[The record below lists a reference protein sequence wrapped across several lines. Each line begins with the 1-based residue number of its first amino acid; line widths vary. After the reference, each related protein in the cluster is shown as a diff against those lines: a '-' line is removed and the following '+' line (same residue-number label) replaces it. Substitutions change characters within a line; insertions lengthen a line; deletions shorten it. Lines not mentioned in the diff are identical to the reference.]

1 MPRFGRVM
9 PSIALFYGSNAMK
22 LSISAIVTV
31 SGVALATGITLTLMM
46 GAYALNTLKVNGP
59 IYQEIVDSKDLIADI
74 LPPPLYLIETY
85 ALTNEGALDAG
96 RVAKNIERIKVLKG
110 QYQERREYWKTT
122 TLPDTLKQ
130 KLQNDVLIKGDAF
143 WSLLESDTLPALLS
157 KDPAKIMASLPALSA
172 KFHAHE
178 DAVNELV
185 EMGTVYGKQKEVEA
199 AGQTSF
205 LQNTNYT
212 LGGLLIVLSIA
223 ATIFLRR
230 RAIAP
235 INQITQSMTRMAN
248 GDLNEAPPHLQRQDE
263 IGAMARALAV
273 FRDAGLAKCQLEEE
287 AEQARIT
294 TAEEREAREQERLAE
309 ADALR
314 FAIEQLGRGLNNLS
328 NCDLRFTL
336 DSRFD
341 AKFERLRGDF
351 NATVTRLQT
360 TLGTIMHEAD
370 QLRQQGQEM
379 NGAANDLSRRTEQQA
394 AALEETAAALEEVA
408 TTVKTATARV
418 NDTRDLVKEA
428 RRSTSQSSDVVNE
441 AILAMQRIET
451 AATEIKTI
459 VSTIDEIAFQTNLL
473 ALNAGVEAAR
483 AGEAGKGFAV
493 VAQEVR
499 ELAQRSAH
507 AAKEIRGLIGKSGE
521 QVESGVKLVQST
533 GNALTQIE
541 DYVCRIDTNV
551 DSIATGARE
560 QAVGLQE
567 ISTSVNTLDQMTQR
581 NAAMVEETSAVS
593 QTIAHSTLSL
603 SAMVGQFQLKPEN
616 IARHAA

>member
-1 MPRFGRVM
+1 
-9 PSIALFYGSNAMK
+9 MK
-22 LSISAIVTV
+22 LTISAIVTA
-31 SGVALATGITLTLMM
+31 SGVALATGITLTLLM
-46 GAYALNTLKVNGP
+46 GAYALDTLKVNGP
-59 IYQEIVDSKDLIADI
+59 IYQEIIDSKDLIADI

-85 ALTNEGALDAG
+85 ALTNESALDGG
-96 RVAKNIERIKVLKG
+96 RLAKNVERIKVLKG

-122 TLPDTLKQ
+122 TLPDALKE

-143 WSLLESDTLPALLS
+143 WKLLDTDTLPALQS
-157 KDPAKIMASLPALSA
+157 QDPVRITASLPALSA
-172 KFHAHE
+172 SFHAHE
-178 DAVNELV
+178 DAVNQLV
-185 EMGTVYGKQKEVEA
+185 DMGTIYGKQKEVDA
-199 AGQTSF
+199 AAQTSF

-235 INQITQSMTRMAN
+235 INEITGSMTRMAGGN
-248 GDLNEAPPHLQRQDE
+248 LGDAPPHLQRHDE
-263 IGAMARALAV
+263 IGAMARALSI
-273 FRDAGLAKCQLEEE
+273 FRDAGLAKRQLEDE
-287 AEQARIT
+287 AEQSRI
-294 TAEEREAREQERLAE
+294 AGNQERETREKERIAE

-336 DSRFD
+336 ERQFD
-341 AKFERLRGDF
+341 AKFETLRGDF

-370 QLRQQGQEM
+370 HLRQQGQEM
-379 NGAANDLSRRTEQQA
+379 NGAANDLARRTEQQA

-408 TTVKTATARV
+408 TTVKTSTARV

-428 RRSTSQSSDVVNE
+428 RRSTSQSSDVVGE
-441 AILAMQRIET
+441 AIAAMQRIET
-451 AATEIKTI
+451 AASEIKSI

-483 AGEAGKGFAV
+483 AGDAGKGFAV

-499 ELAQRSAH
+499 ELAQRSAK
-507 AAKEIRGLIGKSGE
+507 AAREIRDLIGKSGK

-533 GNALTQIE
+533 GSALTQIE
-541 DYVCRIDTNV
+541 NYVCRIDANV

-560 QAVGLQE
+560 QSTGLQE
-567 ISTSVNTLDQMTQR
+567 ISTSVNTLDQMTQQ
-581 NAAMVEETSAVS
+581 NAAMVEETNAVS
-593 QTIAHSTLSL
+593 KTIADATLSL
-603 SAMVGQFQLKPEN
+603 SAMVGQFQLEPGN
-616 IARHAA
+616 ATRQAA